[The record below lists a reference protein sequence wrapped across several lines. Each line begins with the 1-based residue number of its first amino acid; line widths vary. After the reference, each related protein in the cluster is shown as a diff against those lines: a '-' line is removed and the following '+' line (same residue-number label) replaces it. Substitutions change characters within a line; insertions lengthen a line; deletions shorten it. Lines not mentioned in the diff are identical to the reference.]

1 MQPTRQ
7 GCPAHRFVAFFA
19 VLIAAVSAASPA
31 WAQLRIVTY
40 NTNNASSS
48 SSGPRAAVST
58 VLTAVGDQTR
68 SGFARSADIVLFQE
82 HAAVATSTEAYVDLM
97 NGIYGA
103 GTYARGSL
111 DGATTGGG
119 RPTVVYKTSA
129 VSLVGETE
137 VNSTGSSGA
146 ARATLRY
153 QFRPVG
159 YDSAADFYVY
169 NSHFK
174 ASNDS
179 TSRARR
185 GVEADGIRANADALG
200 AGVAAIYA
208 GDFNFYTSSEAG
220 FGNFTAAGHGQAF
233 DPINRV
239 GSWTNS
245 SSFLDVHTQSPVTTA
260 QFSGQITAG
269 MDDRFDFQLVTSAV
283 LDGRGFDYLPGS
295 YWAFGN
301 TGTHTLD
308 GALSTG
314 SAASLQAV
322 LPGYTSQQATAV
334 INALMSSSDH
344 LPVVADYQLP
354 ARLGVAAATLPATVL
369 RGAIVGGNLAAR
381 NSAPVAVAI
390 GADRLDYTIS
400 GSGGLTATGSGS
412 LAPLAAAASHAFS
425 LDTSTAG
432 SRQATLTVA
441 TTSPQA
447 AGAPFTRAYSV
458 NVLDTAAVEKTGP
471 AGAVAAGGSLTLA
484 NAAAAVGTQRAAAVV
499 ASRTLAGDSGW
510 SVSGLGVGTSVA
522 AGGLGW
528 GTAAFDATGRLNGTY
543 SASFT
548 LGLQHDQSLPG
559 AAAGDLGTLSWSFET
574 ILAGRTVSGMAA
586 VGGGESFAGLGI
598 ASGLARGTAAA
609 VLAGTAG
616 EARSVSLSFAAAPEG
631 DFFSDVLTLQ
641 GTAGDAIV
649 LSLTYDAGSLGDLLP
664 GELFLGWLDTRPES
678 DSAGEWVNSVLGNSV
693 NLVTRET
700 AYLGSWEAYV
710 AEFSPASPA
719 AALGAWGVDPSAAS
733 MWAVVDHNSEFAIV
747 PVPEPATWLSLAAA
761 AGAAWRLRK
770 RRRSAAPAG

>member
-1 MQPTRQ
+1 MQPTWQ
-7 GCPAHRFVAFFA
+7 GCPAHRFVAFAA
-19 VLIAAVSAASPA
+19 VLLAAASAASPA
-31 WAQLRIVTY
+31 RAQLRIVTY
-40 NTNNASSS
+40 NTNNVSSS
-48 SSGPRAAVST
+48 SSGPRADAAT
-58 VLTAVGDQTR
+58 VFTALGDQAKA
-68 SGFARSADIVLFQE
+68 GFARPADIVLFQE
-82 HAAVATSTEAYVDLM
+82 HAAVATSTQAYVNLL

-111 DGATTGGG
+111 DGATSGGG

-129 VSLVGETE
+129 VTLVGETA
-137 VNSTGSSGA
+137 VNSTSTSGA

-208 GDFNFYTSSEAG
+208 GDFNFYRSSEAG

-245 SSFLDVHTQSPVTTA
+245 SSFLDVHTQSPVTA
-260 QFSGQITAG
+260 SQFNGQITGG
-269 MDDRFDFQLVTSAV
+269 MDDRFDFQLVTGAV

-314 SAASLQAV
+314 SAAALQAL

-334 INALMSSSDH
+334 INALMSSTDH

-354 ARLGVAAATLPATVL
+354 ARLGVAAATLPGTVL
-369 RGAIVGGNLAAR
+369 RGANVSGNLAVS

-390 GADRLDYTIS
+390 GADRLDYTVS
-400 GSGGLTATGSGS
+400 GSGGLTASGSGS
-412 LAPLAAAASHAFS
+412 LAPLAAAASHALS
-425 LDTSTAG
+425 LDTSSAG
-432 SRQATLTVA
+432 LRQGTLTVS

-447 AGAPFTRAYSV
+447 AGASFTRAYSV
-458 NVLDTAAVEKTGP
+458 NVLDTAAVAKTGP
-471 AGAVAAGGSLTLA
+471 AGAVAAGGSLAVT
-484 NAAAAVGTQRAAAVV
+484 NAAAAGGTQRAAAVV

-522 AGGLGW
+522 AGGVGS
-528 GTAAFDATGRLNGTY
+528 GTAAFDAAGRLNGTY

-559 AAAGDLGTLSWSFET
+559 AAAGDLGTLAWNLET
-574 ILAGRTVSGMAA
+574 TVAGRTGSGMAA
-586 VGGGESFAGLGI
+586 VGGGESYAGLGI
-598 ASGLARGTAAA
+598 ASGLARGTAAT
-609 VLAGTAG
+609 VLGGTAG
-616 EARSVSLSFAAAPEG
+616 EATSVSLSFAAAPEG
-631 DFFSDVLTLQ
+631 DFFSDVLTLG
-641 GTAGDAIV
+641 GTSGDAIV
-649 LSLTYDAGSLGDLLP
+649 LSLTYDAGSLGELLP
-664 GELFLGWLDTRPES
+664 GDLFLGWLDTRPGS

-693 NLVTRET
+693 NLVAQET
-700 AYLGSWEAYV
+700 AYLGSWESYLAD
-710 AEFSPASPA
+710 FSPASPA
-719 AALGAWGVDPSAAS
+719 AALGAWGVDSSAAS

-747 PVPEPATWLSLAAA
+747 AVPEPGTWLLLAA
-761 AGAAWRLRK
+761 AGAGTAWRRLR
-770 RRRSAAPAG
+770 SQA

>member
-7 GCPAHRFVAFFA
+7 GCPAHRFVAFSA
-19 VLIAAVSAASPA
+19 VLMAAASAASPA
-31 WAQLRIVTY
+31 RAQLRIVNY

-48 SSGPRAAVST
+48 SSGPRAAVSP

-82 HAAVATSTEAYVDLM
+82 HAAVATSTEAYVDLL

-260 QFSGQITAG
+260 QFNGQITGG
-269 MDDRFDFQLVTSAV
+269 MDDRFDFQLVTGAV

-369 RGAIVGGNLAAR
+369 RGAIVGGNLAVS

-499 ASRTLAGDSGW
+499 ASRTLVGDSGW
-510 SVSGLGVGTSVA
+510 SVSGLGLGTSVA
-522 AGGLGW
+522 AGGLGS

-543 SASFT
+543 SARFT
-548 LGLQHDQSLPG
+548 LGLQHDQSLTG

-574 ILAGRTVSGMAA
+574 ILAGRTGSGMAA
-586 VGGGESFAGLGI
+586 VGGGGSYAGLGI

-649 LSLTYDAGSLGDLLP
+649 LSLTYDARSLGDLLP

-693 NLVTRET
+693 NLVAPET
-700 AYLGSWEAYV
+700 AYLGSWESYLAD
-710 AEFSPASPA
+710 FSPASPA
-719 AALGAWGVDPSAAS
+719 AALGAWGVDSSAAS

-747 PVPEPATWLSLAAA
+747 AVPEPGTWLLLAA
-761 AGAAWRLRK
+761 AGAGTAWRRLR
-770 RRRSAAPAG
+770 SQA